1 MHYQG
6 IDGYV
11 YNVLE
16 NEKIA
21 GGGEGTIYAIQGNDK
36 QVAKIFR
43 DDKKTKDREE
53 KLRLMVSKKMT
64 DEQLEYFTWPQDV
77 LYSIEGFV
85 GYVMPKVTNMRM
97 LTELYSEDKYDIE
110 WRLAAAINVCI
121 ALEAIHET
129 GQVCGDLNPL
139 NILINLEENSAER
152 CHVTLVDTDSYHVV
166 TDTQDFRCEV
176 GLGDYLAPE
185 IQNKLTNGLTLRTAP
200 LPTYTKATDEFALAV
215 HIFALL
221 MNGCHPF
228 ACAKQMGEQ
237 IQDDSSYGQMS
248 TVQDSVVAPQP
259 IENIKKGFFPFS
271 QYKAGITIP
280 ISAPDF
286 TTLPESLQKLFIRT
300 FCDGYMNP
308 TKRVSASEWIEAL
321 MPLWNEGF
329 VECEAGH
336 KHLRQSLICPICQ
349 IQEKIAHFFGGI
361 SNGKPPIDDPEH
373 PPIEKKSGGQN

>member
-1 MHYQG
+1 
-6 IDGYV
+6 
-11 YNVLE
+11 
-16 NEKIA
+16 
-21 GGGEGTIYAIQGNDK
+21 
-36 QVAKIFR
+36 
-43 DDKKTKDREE
+43 
-53 KLRLMVSKKMT
+53 MT

-185 IQNKLTNGLTLRTAP
+185 IQNKLINGLTLRTAP

-228 ACAKQMGEQ
+228 AAANRWVNRYRM
-237 IQDDSSYGQMS
+237 
-248 TVQDSVVAPQP
+248 
-259 IENIKKGFFPFS
+259 
-271 QYKAGITIP
+271 
-280 ISAPDF
+280 
-286 TTLPESLQKLFIRT
+286 
-300 FCDGYMNP
+300 
-308 TKRVSASEWIEAL
+308 
-321 MPLWNEGF
+321 
-329 VECEAGH
+329 
-336 KHLRQSLICPICQ
+336 
-349 IQEKIAHFFGGI
+349 IAVMVR
-361 SNGKPPIDDPEH
+361 
-373 PPIEKKSGGQN
+373 